1 MRNVT
6 LAGVALGILL
16 GLTTRDLAA
25 QQSWAFEGR
34 LNVDVPTQELAGEDL
49 GTGLG
54 FGGTLHY
61 RFLPHLGVYGGWDW
75 AHFNP
80 DNSFAGADVDLE
92 ETGYSFG
99 LRFEHPFAGEEGGTA
114 WWARAGGTYAHLEFE
129 DRDGDLITDTG
140 HGLGWEVA
148 GGIAYGFR
156 PSWMVNPGVRFRSLS
171 RDVTIGN
178 TTRSVDLSYLALEV
192 GIARRF

>member
-1 MRNVT
+1 MKT
-6 LAGVALGILL
+6 YAMTGTALAALLALSTQPLAGQQPW
-16 GLTTRDLAA
+16 AA
-25 QQSWAFEGR
+25 EGR
-34 LNVDVPTQELAGEDL
+34 LNVDVPTQQMAGEDL
-49 GTGLG
+49 GTGFG
-54 FGGTLHY
+54 FGGTVHY
-61 RFLPHLGVYGGWDW
+61 RFLPHLGVYAGWDW

-99 LRFEHPFAGEEGGTA
+99 LRFEHPFSGEEGGTA
-114 WWARAGGTYAHLEFE
+114 WWGRAGGTYAHLEFE
-129 DRDGDLITDTG
+129 NQDGDLIVDSG

-156 PSWMVNPGVRFRSLS
+156 PAWVLNPGVRFRSLS

-178 TTRSVDLSYLALEV
+178 TTRSVDLSYLAFEV

>member
-1 MRNVT
+1 MKTHAIVGVT
-6 LAGVALGILL
+6 LGILL
-16 GLTTRDLAA
+16 GLTTQDLSG
-25 QQSWAFEGR
+25 QQRWGFEGR
-34 LNVDVPTQELAGEDL
+34 LNVDLPTQEVAGQEL

-54 FGGTLHY
+54 LGGTLHY

-80 DNSFAGADVDLE
+80 DDSFAGPDVDLE

-99 LRFEHPFAGEEGGTA
+99 LRFEHPFSGEEGGAA
-114 WWARAGGTYAHLEFE
+114 WWARAGGTYAHLEVE
-129 DRDGDLITDTG
+129 DQEGDRIADSG

-156 PSWMVNPGVRFRSLS
+156 PGWALNPGVRFRSLS
-171 RDVTIGN
+171 REVTIG
-178 TTRSVDLSYLALEV
+178 TTTTSVDLSYVALEV
-192 GIARRF
+192 GVTRRF